1 MCKSLKL
8 CFASLMVLAMCT
20 LSAMAQSTTT
30 GAIGGTV
37 MNPAKEV
44 VPGATVSVKN
54 TATNKEDTG
63 TADGEGRFKI
73 TNLQPGDYTVTVNST
88 GFSAFTHRT
97 GSNVKSLTAH
107 VRD

>member
-8 CFASLMVLAMCT
+8 YFASLIVLAMCT

-44 VPGATVSVKN
+44 VPGASVSVKHAGIRSN
-54 TATNKEDTG
+54 LFVP
-63 TADGEGRFKI
+63 GR
-73 TNLQPGDYTVTVNST
+73 LPGFLGRVTE
-88 GFSAFTHRT
+88 
-97 GSNVKSLTAH
+97 LL
-107 VRD
+107 VRDIEEHGGGQP

>member
-8 CFASLMVLAMCT
+8 YFASLIVLAMCT

-44 VPGATVSVKN
+44 VPGASVSVG
-54 TATNKEDTG
+54 A
-63 TADGEGRFKI
+63 GRWI
-73 TNLQPGDYTVTVNST
+73 G
-88 GFSAFTHRT
+88 
-97 GSNVKSLTAH
+97 
-107 VRD
+107 